1 MTKINQSTNNLIKLH
16 IAVFLYGFSA
26 LFGKLIS
33 QSPLVIVFGRVF
45 FGFITLALILAFTK
59 NTFKLKAS
67 VHYIYLT
74 VLGILFGIHWLS
86 FFQSVKVSNI
96 AIAVLSFSSFPIFV
110 TFIEPVVFKTRIKI
124 KDVILAFITF
134 AGVLLVIPEYDLS
147 NNITI
152 GVFWGVISAITGAF
166 LAVYS
171 KYFVKYYSGLL
182 ICFYHTISCSI
193 FLLPLIITQKLSIGI
208 SDLLLIILH
217 GTLFTAIAH
226 AFYIGSL
233 KTIKAQL
240 ASIITCLEP
249 VYAILFAALLLNEI
263 PTIRT
268 VLGGLVIISTII
280 FGTLSKNSKEKT

>member
-1 MTKINQSTNNLIKLH
+1 LIT
-16 IAVFLYGFSA
+16 
-26 LFGKLIS
+26 
-33 QSPLVIVFGRVF
+33 QSPLIIVFGRVF
-45 FGFITLALILAFTK
+45 FGFITLVLILIYAKTGFRLK
-59 NTFKLKAS
+59 TFSHYAS
-67 VHYIYLT
+67 LVA
-74 VLGILFGIHWLS
+74 LGILFGIHWLS
-86 FFQSVKVSNI
+86 FFQSVKVSNV

-110 TFIEPVVFKTRIKI
+110 TFIEPVVFKTRIKT
-124 KDVILAFITF
+124 KDIILAFATF
-134 AGVLLVIPEYDLS
+134 IGVMLVIPEYDLS
-147 NNITI
+147 NNLTI

-171 KYFVKYYSGLL
+171 KYFVKYYSGIL

-193 FLLPLIITQKLSIGI
+193 FLLPFIITQKLSIGT

-226 AFYIGSL
+226 AFYISSL

-268 VLGGLVIISTII
+268 VFGGLVIISTII
-280 FGTLSKNSKEKT
+280 FGTLSKNSKEIHKHI